1 MIHAQHELE
10 LLIRARHPLIAIHG
24 ADEARVEAI
33 LRSAARTLGL
43 PVHVWS
49 LTQGLRQSGSLSA
62 STRGRTLEE
71 ALQIARREARQAIY
85 YMKDLQTWWEDANVL
100 RELLDLAR
108 HFEMDQRTLVLSG
121 PDVSVPARLR
131 HLCASWHLPLPTE
144 DELRTLAQRV
154 IQDFSG
160 PVPVRVDLGE
170 GGLDKLVEGLKGMT
184 AVEAERA
191 LCAAVADDLA
201 LTDDDLTEVLDLKR
215 RVLREGGVL
224 EYVVPDVDLESVG
237 GLESLKTWLAR
248 RRGAFSDD
256 AKAFGLPPPK
266 GIVLLGVQGC
276 GKSLAAKAVAADWQV
291 PMLRLEAGR
300 IYDKFIGES
309 DKNLEQALKAAE
321 HMAPCVLLID
331 EIEKAFAY
339 SGSADAD
346 GGLSRRL
353 FGRLLGWLQD
363 RTSAVFIVA
372 TSNDVSQLPPEL
384 IRKGRFD
391 EIFFVDLPDP
401 DARRAILE
409 VHLRARERDP
419 AGFDLDAVVAACD
432 GFSGAEIE
440 QVIVGALYAAFAAG
454 EELSTALLL
463 EEIQGTRP
471 LSLTR
476 AEEVAQLRAWARERA
491 VPAGRGA

>member
-201 LTDDDLTEVLDLKR
+201 LTDDDLTRLD
-215 RVLREGGVL
+215 VE
-224 EYVVPDVDLESVG
+224 
-237 GLESLKTWLAR
+237 
-248 RRGAFSDD
+248 
-256 AKAFGLPPPK
+256 
-266 GIVLLGVQGC
+266 
-276 GKSLAAKAVAADWQV
+276 
-291 PMLRLEAGR
+291 
-300 IYDKFIGES
+300 
-309 DKNLEQALKAAE
+309 
-321 HMAPCVLLID
+321 
-331 EIEKAFAY
+331 
-339 SGSADAD
+339 
-346 GGLSRRL
+346 
-353 FGRLLGWLQD
+353 
-363 RTSAVFIVA
+363 
-372 TSNDVSQLPPEL
+372 
-384 IRKGRFD
+384 
-391 EIFFVDLPDP
+391 DP
-401 DARRAILE
+401 
-409 VHLRARERDP
+409 
-419 AGFDLDAVVAACD
+419 
-432 GFSGAEIE
+432 
-440 QVIVGALYAAFAAG
+440 
-454 EELSTALLL
+454 
-463 EEIQGTRP
+463 
-471 LSLTR
+471 
-476 AEEVAQLRAWARERA
+476 
-491 VPAGRGA
+491 